1 MTSVASRQMYL
12 NFPFVFY
19 QDGWL
24 TKRTRKGSNW
34 TNWLKRWFVMVPG
47 KLTYYETNDMRVR
60 KGEVIL
66 ERSTTVENLAD
77 YKGLLTKH
85 TNRFKIA
92 NMGSL
97 EIELCAESG
106 EEKAVS

>member
-1 MTSVASRQMYL
+1 MPSCTTQT
-12 NFPFVFY
+12 
-19 QDGWL
+19 GWL

-92 NMGSL
+92 NLGSL

>member
-1 MTSVASRQMYL
+1 MPSCTKQT
-12 NFPFVFY
+12 
-19 QDGWL
+19 GWL

-92 NMGSL
+92 NLGSL